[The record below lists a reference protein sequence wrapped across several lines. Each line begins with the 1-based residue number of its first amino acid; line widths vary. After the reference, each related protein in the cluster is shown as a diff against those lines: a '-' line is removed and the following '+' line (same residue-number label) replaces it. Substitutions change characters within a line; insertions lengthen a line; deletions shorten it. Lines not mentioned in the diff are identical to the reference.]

1 MTEGNDTTA
10 TLDSNDVQTELE
22 RAEIILERVEEYR
35 EAAER
40 IDGKYSRANEHRSP
54 SLNEMPYG
62 EELIRTKDLPGSLSE
77 AAKNSERFSK
87 PSLTEGPQRR
97 LLNLWLKQSMT
108 RRQPW
113 KTALP
118 SERVKPKMSE
128 VDHSPNSSF
137 KLNPLRG

>member
-77 AAKNSERFSK
+77 AAKKLRAILEAKFDGRAAKAAFESVVKTIDDAEATLEDCTPIRESEA
-87 PSLTEGPQRR
+87 ED
-97 LLNLWLKQSMT
+97 
-108 RRQPW
+108 
-113 KTALP
+113 
-118 SERVKPKMSE
+118 E
-128 VDHSPNSSF
+128 
-137 KLNPLRG
+137 